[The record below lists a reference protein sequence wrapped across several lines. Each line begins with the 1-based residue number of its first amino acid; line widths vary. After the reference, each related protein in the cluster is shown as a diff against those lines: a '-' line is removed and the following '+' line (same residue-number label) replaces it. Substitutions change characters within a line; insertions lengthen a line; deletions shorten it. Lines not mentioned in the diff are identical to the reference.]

1 MTSHSGPG
9 APNKVG
15 RTFNSLVTG
24 FWTLAAPIYDQP
36 ALQRW
41 VYRPAQDE
49 VIDALRA
56 HGSRRIADVACGTG
70 ILAARIADELH
81 PDQVFGVDLSDG
93 MLQQAGARS
102 SVVDWR
108 KGPAEQLPFED
119 SSLDAVV
126 STTAFHFFDQPAALR
141 EFCRVIRSGGLVAVA
156 TVSPPDLPGL
166 SRLTAGLLD
175 GLANPAH
182 SPAPRE
188 MRRLFVDAG
197 LEIVDQHRVRRPLW
211 TTFVG
216 DLITLGS
223 KP

>member
-1 MTSHSGPG
+1 MTSDPGTGPHST
-9 APNKVG
+9 VG

-24 FWTLAAPIYDQP
+24 FWTLAAPLYDQP

-81 PDQVFGVDLSDG
+81 PDQIFGVDLSDG

-119 SSLDAVV
+119 DSLDAVV
-126 STTAFHFFDQPAALR
+126 STTAFHFFDQSAALR
-141 EFCRVIRSGGLVAVA
+141 EFCRVITPAGLVAVA
-156 TVSPPDLPGL
+156 TVSPPDIPGL
-166 SRLTAGLLD
+166 SRLSSGILD
-175 GLANPAH
+175 GLANPVH

-188 MRRLFVDAG
+188 MRRLFTDAG
-197 LEIVDQHRVRRPLW
+197 LEVVDQHRVRRPFW

-216 DLITLGS
+216 DLITIGS